1 MFWLLVTLLSYLIL
15 AIVFLIDKY
24 LLMGPIPNPK
34 VYAFYSGILGV
45 LILLI
50 IPFVGFYIPQPSQ
63 IILSFL
69 AGIFFI
75 YGLFWFY
82 KALQLFE
89 PSRIVPLVGG
99 ILPLFTAGLV
109 YATSRGKEILSQ
121 FDFLAFVLL
130 ILGSFLITYEKSKKI
145 SFKSFQISIIT
156 ALLFAFY
163 FVLAK
168 YIYIAQPFWSGYI
181 WIRIGA
187 FLTALCFLLFSTDV
201 KEEILKKKK
210 IIPRSSGLFLFNQGL
225 GAGANILQNWAVA
238 LAPLVYVV
246 MINALQGTQ
255 YVFLLIFIV
264 FLSLTRPLWAKRAG
278 LKEEISREVIFQK
291 VIAILL
297 IGGGLAILALK

>member
-1 MFWLLVTLLSYLIL
+1 MSWLLITLSSYLIL

-45 LILLI
+45 LILLL
-50 IPFVGFYIPQPSQ
+50 IPFVGFSIPLPSQ

-69 AGIFFI
+69 AGFFFI
-75 YGLFWFY
+75 YGIFWFY

-89 PSRIVPLVGG
+89 PSRIVPAVGG
-99 ILPLFTAGLV
+99 MLPLFTFGLI
-109 YATSRGKEILSQ
+109 YIFSTEKETFSLSE
-121 FDFLAFVLL
+121 FLAFILL
-130 ILGSFLITYEKSKKI
+130 ILGSALIAYEKSKKI
-145 SFKSFQISIIT
+145 SLKNLQISIIT
-156 ALLFAFY
+156 ALLLAFY

-201 KEEILKKKK
+201 KKEILKKRK
-210 IIPRSSGLFLFNQGL
+210 IIPKSTSLFLFNQGL

-238 LAPLVYVV
+238 LVPLVYVA

-255 YVFLLIFIV
+255 YVFLLIFTI
-264 FLSLTRPLWAKRAG
+264 FLSLKFPKI
-278 LKEEISREVIFQK
+278 LKEEISKEVLVQK
-291 VIAILL
+291 IIAILL
-297 IGGGLAILALK
+297 IGGGLSLLAFK